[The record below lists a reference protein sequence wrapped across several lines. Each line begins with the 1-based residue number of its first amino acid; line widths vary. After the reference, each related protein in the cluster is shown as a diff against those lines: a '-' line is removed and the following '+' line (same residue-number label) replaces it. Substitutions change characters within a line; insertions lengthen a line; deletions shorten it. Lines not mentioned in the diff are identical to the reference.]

1 MRNFYVD
8 FSRLAR
14 YTLYPTRFVMKMIF
28 LQLLVTT
35 GLLLLLIIGE
45 SYITYKEY
53 KEYKD
58 LQYCDLFPHSLEEY
72 KHTHFTTYFSHLK
85 RNWRH

>member
-1 MRNFYVD
+1 
-8 FSRLAR
+8 
-14 YTLYPTRFVMKMIF
+14 MIF

-35 GLLLLLIIGE
+35 ALLLLLIIGE
-45 SYITYKEY
+45 SYIIY

-58 LQYCDLFPHSLEEY
+58 LQYCDLFPHSLEEHN
-72 KHTHFTTYFSHLK
+72 HTQFTTYFSHLK

>member
-35 GLLLLLIIGE
+35 ALLLFLIIGE
-45 SYITYKEY
+45 SYITY

-58 LQYCDLFPHSLEEY
+58 LQYCDLFPHSLEEHNY
-72 KHTHFTTYFSHLK
+72 THFNTYFSHLK